1 MAISTSQ
8 KLLHLQKRKEQLDR
22 EICGL
27 KEKNMLILAS
37 ALTIISELENID
49 MNVILGA
56 ILKVIKDIKDDEKEV
71 LRNSGH
77 SFLKKYKAR
86 ISAHNKTDSKK
97 E

>member
-8 KLLHLQKRKEQLDR
+8 KLLLLQKKKEQLDK
-22 EICGL
+22 EIYGL

-37 ALTIISELENID
+37 SLTTIGELENID
-49 MNVILGA
+49 MNVFLGVV
-56 ILKVIKDIKDDEKEV
+56 LKAIKDIKADEKEV

>member
-8 KLLHLQKRKEQLDR
+8 KLLLLQKKKEQLDK
-22 EICGL
+22 EIYGL

-37 ALTIISELENID
+37 SLTTIGELENID
-49 MNVILGA
+49 MNVILGVV
-56 ILKVIKDIKDDEKEV
+56 LKAIKDIKDDEKEV

-77 SFLKKYKAR
+77 SFLKKYKTR